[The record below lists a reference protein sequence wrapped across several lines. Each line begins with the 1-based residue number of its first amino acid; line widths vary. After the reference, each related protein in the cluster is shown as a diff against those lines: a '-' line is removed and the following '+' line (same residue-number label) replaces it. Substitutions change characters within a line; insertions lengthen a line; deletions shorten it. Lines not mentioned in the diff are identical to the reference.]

1 MSGGEK
7 GPWTMASD
15 AVPAA
20 DQNHHWH
27 SPLRPGHP
35 NTCPAHPQPSG
46 AIRRGGRTHSEFLP
60 GATETVHTVP
70 ACRPGA
76 SWPLSLVEAVVGTC
90 PFAHHGLPAKAP
102 QRNREWPR
110 RNRSRAP
117 ETGLRFRFRTVTLW
131 ARAPPPSRGWAGTR
145 AHHPPL
151 MGPGQEP
158 AGCRGQSPHRQLC
171 AQLTHPGC
179 LSSPSGLLTC
189 CDPPT
194 LWWGLSPSRDSG

>member
-1 MSGGEK
+1 
-7 GPWTMASD
+7 MASD

-35 NTCPAHPQPSG
+35 NTCPAHPQLSG

-60 GATETVHTVP
+60 GARETVHTVP

-117 ETGLRFRFRTVTLW
+117 ETGLRFRQDSHALGTSPTPITGL
-131 ARAPPPSRGWAGTR
+131 GWHQG
-145 AHHPPL
+145 
-151 MGPGQEP
+151 
-158 AGCRGQSPHRQLC
+158 S
-171 AQLTHPGC
+171 
-179 LSSPSGLLTC
+179 
-189 CDPPT
+189 PPT
-194 LWWGLSPSRDSG
+194 LDGPRPGTGWLQRTKPTQTAVCPAHPPRLPELTPRSAHVL